1 MILVP
6 QYSNCRD
13 LDVQFFS
20 QFLLSKHFN
29 FLSVCCDQAKFCKTL
44 TDLSRSSMI
53 PDERQAQKPYLD
65 LDLHFKFL
73 GSTELTMLINRD
85 RLF

>member
-1 MILVP
+1 MIL
-6 QYSNCRD
+6 
-13 LDVQFFS
+13 
-20 QFLLSKHFN
+20 
-29 FLSVCCDQAKFCKTL
+29 
-44 TDLSRSSMI
+44 
-53 PDERQAQKPYLD
+53 DERQAQKPYLD